1 MTSFVEN
8 KELVAMTII
17 LLLLSILC
25 KFITGIFLNTLIREA
40 ENMSSTENR
49 VLKQCKIKFRN
60 CYKLNDGV
68 PNIPVFVDKFL
79 NRIQIWK
86 FSMDGL
92 SHFAGQLMMLSVFF
106 AGAGACKGI
115 IDGKTL
121 GEILPFYLMSFL
133 GLYLYFSVSGLVDVN
148 GKKAALKTSLTDY
161 LENHMAA
168 RLSLLDESERLAGG
182 EVLSVSAGGVILREM
197 ESIGEEPDV
206 KPDGKPEEKPDGK
219 QSELKQTALKQL
231 VLKQIANKQT
241 SMKQVAA
248 KQTSSKQSLSKQMT
262 GKQTSGKQMTA
273 ELREKIRPER
283 VEAMEKSPAET
294 QMEEQIFTKN
304 QEKELEELL
313 KEFFA

>member
-1 MTSFVEN
+1 MISYNTIHKGTVMEPLIMGQTSLKNSRLEENMTSFMEN

-25 KFITGIFLNTLIREA
+25 KFITGIFLNSLIKEA
-40 ENMSSTENR
+40 ENMSATENK

-68 PNIPVFVDKFL
+68 PNIPVFVDKFI
-79 NRIQIWK
+79 NRIQIGK

-133 GLYLYFSVSGLVDVN
+133 GLYLYFSVSGMVDLN
-148 GKKAALKTSLTDY
+148 GKRAALKTSLTDY
-161 LENHMAA
+161 LENHMAV
-168 RLSLLDESERLAGG
+168 RLSVLDETESLINGDTPLPKAEKGKKQPVLKTAAVVEASAPVKKERVKGMPLQEKSLAEERL
-182 EVLSVSAGGVILREM
+182 
-197 ESIGEEPDV
+197 
-206 KPDGKPEEKPDGK
+206 
-219 QSELKQTALKQL
+219 
-231 VLKQIANKQT
+231 
-241 SMKQVAA
+241 
-248 KQTSSKQSLSKQMT
+248 
-262 GKQTSGKQMTA
+262 
-273 ELREKIRPER
+273 
-283 VEAMEKSPAET
+283 
-294 QMEEQIFTKN
+294 EEQVFTKN

>member
-1 MTSFVEN
+1 MISYNTIHKGTVKEPLSRGMPSGKARSGGTHTTGNSRLEENMTSFMEN

-25 KFITGIFLNTLIREA
+25 KFITGIFLNSLIKEA
-40 ENMSSTENR
+40 ENMSATENK

-68 PNIPVFVDKFL
+68 PNIPVFVDKFI
-79 NRIQIWK
+79 NRIQIGK

-133 GLYLYFSVSGLVDVN
+133 GLYLYFSVSGMVDLN
-148 GKKAALKTSLTDY
+148 GKRAALKTSLTDY
-161 LENHMAA
+161 LENHMAV
-168 RLSLLDESERLAGG
+168 RLSVLDETESLINGDTPLPKAEKGKKQPVLKTAAVVEASAPVKKERVKGMPLQEKSLAAERL
-182 EVLSVSAGGVILREM
+182 
-197 ESIGEEPDV
+197 
-206 KPDGKPEEKPDGK
+206 
-219 QSELKQTALKQL
+219 
-231 VLKQIANKQT
+231 
-241 SMKQVAA
+241 
-248 KQTSSKQSLSKQMT
+248 
-262 GKQTSGKQMTA
+262 
-273 ELREKIRPER
+273 
-283 VEAMEKSPAET
+283 
-294 QMEEQIFTKN
+294 EEQVFTKN

>member
-1 MTSFVEN
+1 MEPLIMGQTSLKNSRLEENMTSFMEN

-25 KFITGIFLNTLIREA
+25 KFITGIFLNSLIKEA
-40 ENMSSTENR
+40 ENMSATENKI
-49 VLKQCKIKFRN
+49 LKQCKIKFRN

-68 PNIPVFVDKFL
+68 PNIPVFVDKFI
-79 NRIQIWK
+79 NRIQIGK

-133 GLYLYFSVSGLVDVN
+133 GLYLYFSVSGMVDLN
-148 GKKAALKTSLTDY
+148 GKRAAPKTSLTDY
-161 LENHMAA
+161 LENHMAEKGRKQA
-168 RLSLLDESERLAGG
+168 SVNAAEIAE
-182 EVLSVSAGGVILREM
+182 VSA
-197 ESIGEEPDV
+197 PV
-206 KPDGKPEEKPDGK
+206 KK
-219 QSELKQTALKQL
+219 
-231 VLKQIANKQT
+231 
-241 SMKQVAA
+241 
-248 KQTSSKQSLSKQMT
+248 
-262 GKQTSGKQMTA
+262 
-273 ELREKIRPER
+273 ER
-283 VEAMEKSPAET
+283 VKGIPIQEKSLA
-294 QMEEQIFTKN
+294 EEQLEEQVFTKN

>member
-1 MTSFVEN
+1 MISYNTIHKGTVKEPLSRGMPSGKARSGGTHTTGNSRLEENMTSFMEN

-25 KFITGIFLNTLIREA
+25 KFITGIFLNSLIKEA
-40 ENMSSTENR
+40 ENMSATENK

-68 PNIPVFVDKFL
+68 PNIPVG
-79 NRIQIWK
+79 K

-133 GLYLYFSVSGLVDVN
+133 GLYLYFSVSGMVDLN
-148 GKKAALKTSLTDY
+148 GKRAALKTSLTDY
-161 LENHMAA
+161 LENHMAV
-168 RLSLLDESERLAGG
+168 RLSVLDETESLINGDTPLPKAEKGKKQPVLKTAAVVEASAPVKKERVKGMPLQEKSLAEERL
-182 EVLSVSAGGVILREM
+182 
-197 ESIGEEPDV
+197 
-206 KPDGKPEEKPDGK
+206 
-219 QSELKQTALKQL
+219 
-231 VLKQIANKQT
+231 
-241 SMKQVAA
+241 
-248 KQTSSKQSLSKQMT
+248 
-262 GKQTSGKQMTA
+262 
-273 ELREKIRPER
+273 
-283 VEAMEKSPAET
+283 
-294 QMEEQIFTKN
+294 EEQVFTKN

>member
-182 EVLSVSAGGVILREM
+182 EVLSVSAEGVILREM
-197 ESIGEEPDV
+197 ESIEEEPDRNTDENEKKV
-206 KPDGKPEEKPDGK
+206 KLN
-219 QSELKQTALKQL
+219 QAAVKQTA
-231 VLKQIANKQT
+231 VKQT
-241 SMKQVAA
+241 AVKQTAA
-248 KQTSSKQSLSKQMT
+248 KQTAVKQTAGRQTAAKQT
-262 GKQTSGKQMTA
+262 AKKQTSGKQMAA

-283 VEAMEKSPAET
+283 VEAMEKSPAQA

>member
-40 ENMSSTENR
+40 ENMSSTENK

-106 AGAGACKGI
+106 AGAGAWKGI
-115 IDGKTL
+115 IYGKTL

-133 GLYLYFSVSGLVDVN
+133 GLYLYFSVSGLVDVH

-168 RLSLLDESERLAGG
+168 RLSLLDESEWLAGA
-182 EVLSVSAGGVILREM
+182 EVRSVSAGGVILREM
-197 ESIGEEPDV
+197 ESIGEEQDKIQAEAEQTTV
-206 KPDGKPEEKPDGK
+206 K
-219 QSELKQTALKQL
+219 QSAGKLIAAELK
-231 VLKQIANKQT
+231 
-241 SMKQVAA
+241 
-248 KQTSSKQSLSKQMT
+248 
-262 GKQTSGKQMTA
+262 
-273 ELREKIRPER
+273 EKIRPER
-283 VEAMEKSPAET
+283 VETMEKSPAET

>member
-8 KELVAMTII
+8 KELVVMTII

-197 ESIGEEPDV
+197 ESIEEEPDRNTDEKKV
-206 KPDGKPEEKPDGK
+206 KLN
-219 QSELKQTALKQL
+219 QAAVKQTAGR
-231 VLKQIANKQT
+231 QT
-241 SMKQVAA
+241 AA
-248 KQTSSKQSLSKQMT
+248 KQSAK
-262 GKQTSGKQMTA
+262 KQTSGKQMAA

-283 VEAMEKSPAET
+283 VEAMEKSPAQA

>member
-1 MTSFVEN
+1 MISYNTIHKGTVKEPLSRGMPSGKARSGGTHTTGDSRLEENMTSFMEN

-25 KFITGIFLNTLIREA
+25 KFITGIFLNSLIKEA
-40 ENMSSTENR
+40 ENMSATENK

-68 PNIPVFVDKFL
+68 PNIPVFVDKFI
-79 NRIQIWK
+79 NRIQIGK

-133 GLYLYFSVSGLVDVN
+133 GLYLYFSVSGMVDLN
-148 GKKAALKTSLTDY
+148 GKRAALKTSLTDY
-161 LENHMAA
+161 LENHMAV
-168 RLSLLDESERLAGG
+168 RLSVLDETESLINGDTPLPKAEKGKKQPVLKTAAVVEASAPVKKERVKGMPLQEKSLAEERL
-182 EVLSVSAGGVILREM
+182 
-197 ESIGEEPDV
+197 
-206 KPDGKPEEKPDGK
+206 
-219 QSELKQTALKQL
+219 
-231 VLKQIANKQT
+231 
-241 SMKQVAA
+241 
-248 KQTSSKQSLSKQMT
+248 
-262 GKQTSGKQMTA
+262 
-273 ELREKIRPER
+273 
-283 VEAMEKSPAET
+283 
-294 QMEEQIFTKN
+294 EEQVFTKN

>member
-197 ESIGEEPDV
+197 ESIEEEPDRNTDEKKV
-206 KPDGKPEEKPDGK
+206 KLN
-219 QSELKQTALKQL
+219 QAAVKQTA
-231 VLKQIANKQT
+231 VKQT
-241 SMKQVAA
+241 AA
-248 KQTSSKQSLSKQMT
+248 KQSAVKQTAGRQTAAKQSAK
-262 GKQTSGKQMTA
+262 KQTSGKQMAA

-283 VEAMEKSPAET
+283 VEAMEKSPAQA

>member
-1 MTSFVEN
+1 MISYNTIHKGTVKEPLSRGMPSGKARSGGTHTTGNSRLEENMTSFMEN

-25 KFITGIFLNTLIREA
+25 KFITGIFLNSLIKEA
-40 ENMSSTENR
+40 ENMSATENK

-68 PNIPVFVDKFL
+68 PNIPVFVDKFI
-79 NRIQIWK
+79 NRIQIGK

-133 GLYLYFSVSGLVDVN
+133 GLYLYFSVSGMVDLN
-148 GKKAALKTSLTDY
+148 GKRAALKTSLTDY
-161 LENHMAA
+161 LENHMAV
-168 RLSLLDESERLAGG
+168 RLSVLDETESLINGDTPLPKAEKGKKQPVLKTAAVVEASAPVKKERVKGIPLQEKSLAEERL
-182 EVLSVSAGGVILREM
+182 
-197 ESIGEEPDV
+197 
-206 KPDGKPEEKPDGK
+206 
-219 QSELKQTALKQL
+219 
-231 VLKQIANKQT
+231 
-241 SMKQVAA
+241 
-248 KQTSSKQSLSKQMT
+248 
-262 GKQTSGKQMTA
+262 
-273 ELREKIRPER
+273 
-283 VEAMEKSPAET
+283 
-294 QMEEQIFTKN
+294 EEQVFTKN

>member
-25 KFITGIFLNTLIREA
+25 KFITGIFLNSLIKEA
-40 ENMSSTENR
+40 ENMSATENK

-68 PNIPVFVDKFL
+68 PNIPVFVDKFI
-79 NRIQIWK
+79 NRIQIGK

-133 GLYLYFSVSGLVDVN
+133 GLYLYFSVSGMVDLN
-148 GKKAALKTSLTDY
+148 AKRAALKTSLTDY
-161 LENHMAA
+161 LENHMAV
-168 RLSLLDESERLAGG
+168 RLSVLDETESLINGDTPLPKAEKGKKQAVLKTAAVVEACAPVKKEWVKGMPLQEKSLAEERL
-182 EVLSVSAGGVILREM
+182 
-197 ESIGEEPDV
+197 
-206 KPDGKPEEKPDGK
+206 
-219 QSELKQTALKQL
+219 
-231 VLKQIANKQT
+231 
-241 SMKQVAA
+241 
-248 KQTSSKQSLSKQMT
+248 
-262 GKQTSGKQMTA
+262 
-273 ELREKIRPER
+273 
-283 VEAMEKSPAET
+283 
-294 QMEEQIFTKN
+294 EEQVFTKK

>member
-1 MTSFVEN
+1 MISYNTIHKGTVKEPLSRGMPSGKARSGGTHTTGNSRLEENMTSFMEN

-25 KFITGIFLNTLIREA
+25 KFITGIFLNSLIKEA
-40 ENMSSTENR
+40 ENMSATENK

-68 PNIPVFVDKFL
+68 PNIPVFVDKFI
-79 NRIQIWK
+79 NRIQIGK

-133 GLYLYFSVSGLVDVN
+133 GLYLYFSVSGMVDLN
-148 GKKAALKTSLTDY
+148 GKRAALKTSLTDY
-161 LENHMAA
+161 LENHMAV
-168 RLSLLDESERLAGG
+168 RLSVLDETESLINGDTPLPKAEKGKKQPVLKTAAVVEASAPVKKERVKGMPLQEKSLAEERL
-182 EVLSVSAGGVILREM
+182 
-197 ESIGEEPDV
+197 
-206 KPDGKPEEKPDGK
+206 
-219 QSELKQTALKQL
+219 
-231 VLKQIANKQT
+231 
-241 SMKQVAA
+241 
-248 KQTSSKQSLSKQMT
+248 
-262 GKQTSGKQMTA
+262 
-273 ELREKIRPER
+273 
-283 VEAMEKSPAET
+283 
-294 QMEEQIFTKN
+294 EEQVFTKN